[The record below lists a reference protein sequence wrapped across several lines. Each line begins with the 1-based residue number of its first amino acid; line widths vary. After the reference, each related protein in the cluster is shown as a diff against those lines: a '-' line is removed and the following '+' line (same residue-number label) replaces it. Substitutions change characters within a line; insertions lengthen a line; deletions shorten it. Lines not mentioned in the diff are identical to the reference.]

1 MIIVTGGAGF
11 IGSNIVKQLN
21 NKGRN
26 DILIV
31 DDLTDG
37 RKIRNIEMLDFA
49 DYIDYEDF
57 DTAVEQNTFN
67 CGPIEVVFHEGA
79 CADTMNYDGRYMM
92 KNNYEGSKNLFHYC
106 QERRVPFIYASS
118 ASTYGHGTNGFRE
131 DPACEQA
138 LNPYAYSKLLF
149 DRYVAKFR
157 NHLQLQSQ
165 CVGLRY
171 FNVFGPNETHKDK
184 MASLV
189 RQMYY
194 KLMETGE
201 ITLFKG
207 IDGYGDGEQT
217 RDFIYVND
225 VVNVNFY
232 FWEHPE
238 ISGVFN
244 CGTGH
249 AHTFN
254 EFMKAV
260 ISFAG
265 KGEIR
270 YIDFPEV
277 LKGKYQSYTQADT
290 TKLLAAGYDKGFTSL
305 EEAVHEYCALL
316 RDNEGYV
323 K

>member
-11 IGSNIVKQLN
+11 IGSNIVKELN
-21 NKGRN
+21 DKGRN

-57 DTAVEQNTFN
+57 DTAVEANTFD

-79 CADTMNYDGRYMM
+79 CADTMNYDGRYML

-106 QERRVPFIYASS
+106 QERRTPFIYASS
-118 ASTYGHGTNGFRE
+118 ASTYGHGKKGFVE

-149 DRYVAKFR
+149 DRYIRRFEKD
-157 NHLQLQSQ
+157 LQAQV
-165 CVGLRY
+165 VGLRY
-171 FNVFGPNETHKDK
+171 FNVFGPNEVHKDR
-184 MASLV
+184 MGSLV

-201 ITLFKG
+201 ITLYEG
-207 IDGYGDGEQT
+207 TDGYADGEQT
-217 RDFIYVND
+217 RDFIYVKD
-225 VVNVNFY
+225 VVNVNFF

-244 CGTGH
+244 CGTGEGKS
-249 AHTFN
+249 FN
-254 EFMKAV
+254 RFMRAV
-260 ISFAG
+260 IDYAG

-270 YIDFPEV
+270 YIPFPEI
-277 LKGKYQSYTQADT
+277 LKGKYQSFTTADT
-290 TKLLAAGYDKGFTSL
+290 TKLMGVGYDKGFTNL
-305 EEAVHEYCALL
+305 EEAVHEYCELL
-316 RDNEGYV
+316 ENNEGYLR
-323 K
+323 